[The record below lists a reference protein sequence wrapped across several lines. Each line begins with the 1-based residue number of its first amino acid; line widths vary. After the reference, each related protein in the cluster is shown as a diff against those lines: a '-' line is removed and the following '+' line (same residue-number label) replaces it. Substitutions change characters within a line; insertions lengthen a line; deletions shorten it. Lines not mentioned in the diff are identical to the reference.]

1 MLLLLAGSGR
11 AFTLEPMS
19 ATLEPKG
26 FGAAKTFRLDN
37 ESSNKIA
44 FQITMATREMD
55 EEGKENLEPVTNLF
69 TLFPPQGIIDPGQS
83 QNVRLVWRGTS
94 SPTNELCYRIIAEEL
109 PVNFSLEKGKAQIKI
124 LIRYQG
130 TVYIRPRGAKPDLK
144 VQSLSQTPTNVWLL
158 TIANAGSAH
167 ENLMNPRLTLTDS
180 SGQQTVITTNYIG
193 NIEGE
198 NVLPHHTR
206 TFVVTLPKEI
216 KAQDYRVKLD
226 VDE

>member
-1 MLLLLAGSGR
+1 
-11 AFTLEPMS
+11 
-19 ATLEPKG
+19 
-26 FGAAKTFRLDN
+26 
-37 ESSNKIA
+37 
-44 FQITMATREMD
+44 MD

-83 QNVRLVWRGTS
+83 QNVRLVWRGTA

-167 ENLMNPRLTLTDS
+167 ENLMNHRFLRPTDGDHHKLHREHRRRKRS
-180 SGQQTVITTNYIG
+180 AASHQNLRGNAAQGDQGPGLPGQ
-193 NIEGE
+193 
-198 NVLPHHTR
+198 TR
-206 TFVVTLPKEI
+206 
-216 KAQDYRVKLD
+216 RG
-226 VDE
+226 